1 MLVFY
6 AFPLFLASGAG
17 PESISIGMKQQLIG
31 LWQGWPIYV
40 SLSHSILQSP
50 KLTAALGASDIFQ
63 CRVQIYIFAFA
74 CSAVPHLALLKIH
87 ADPSATCNEKSVIVP
102 RLFWGAEKVTS
113 VEQGVL
119 HFLQWDYTISA
130 VAILIWCV
138 ALFCHHSAAM
148 RRNTWAGDLRLLL
161 RVLALAAGFGP
172 CSAAVVLY
180 YQAEDFALCKDA

>member
-6 AFPLFLASGAG
+6 AFPLLLASGAG
-17 PESISIGMKQQLIG
+17 PDSISIGMKQQLIG
-31 LWQGWPIYV
+31 LWQGWPVFV
-40 SLSHSILQSP
+40 SLSLSILQSP
-50 KLTAALGASDIFQ
+50 KLTIAFGASDVFQ
-63 CRVQIYIFAFA
+63 RRVHVYVFAFA
-74 CSAVPHLALLKIH
+74 CSAVPHLALLKIL

-138 ALFCHHSAAM
+138 VLFCHHNAAM
-148 RRNTWAGDLRLLL
+148 QRTLARDLRLLL

-172 CSAAVVLY
+172 CSAAIVLY
-180 YQAEDFALCKDA
+180 YQAEDSALCKDA